1 MTGLTRRAA
10 AVLAA
15 LTGALVALGLG
26 VAAAGPV
33 DGPRVGG
40 PVIAAEAWGSSGT
53 HSVVTTVQAVAD
65 REVTRAVVA
74 TRTIL
79 HGFRGWSAATLEV
92 FVTALLLLCVAVWNG
107 VAPRTE
113 SVARRRG
120 APRSPPGAVRS

>member
-1 MTGLTRRAA
+1 MAGLTRRAA
-10 AVLAA
+10 VVLAA

-33 DGPRVGG
+33 AGPAVSG
-40 PVIAAEAWGSSGT
+40 PVVAAGASGGSDT

-65 REVTRAVVA
+65 REVSRAVIA
-74 TRTIL
+74 TRTVL

-107 VAPRTE
+107 SAPRSE
-113 SVARRRG
+113 SVVRRRG
-120 APRSPPGAVRS
+120 APRSPPGVVRS

>member
-33 DGPRVGG
+33 DGPPVGG
-40 PVIAAEAWGSSGT
+40 PVIAAETWGSSGT
-53 HSVVTTVQAVAD
+53 HSVVTAVQAVAD
-65 REVTRAVVA
+65 REVARVVVA

-79 HGFRGWSAATLEV
+79 HGFRGWSAATFEV
-92 FVTALLLLCVAVWNG
+92 LVTALLLLCIAALNRF
-107 VAPRTE
+107 APRTE
-113 SVARRRG
+113 SVVRRRG
-120 APRSPPGAVRS
+120 APRSPPGVVRS

>member
-1 MTGLTRRAA
+1 MTGPTRRTA

-15 LTGALVALGLG
+15 LAGVLAAVGLG

-33 DGPRVGG
+33 TGSPMGG
-40 PVIAAEAWGSSGT
+40 QVIAAGAWGGADT
-53 HSVVTTVQAVAD
+53 HSVVSTVQAVAD

-92 FVTALLLLCVAVWNG
+92 FVTALLLLCIAAWHRFS
-107 VAPRTE
+107 PRTA
-113 SVARRRG
+113 SVARRVG
-120 APRSPPGAVRS
+120 APRSPPGLIRS